1 MMHMICSDM
10 EGILVPEIWINVA
23 EKTGIA
29 DLRLTTR
36 DISDYDELMKRRLG
50 ILAEHGLKLADI
62 QAVIAAMDPL
72 PGALE
77 FLAWLRDAAQVVI
90 VSDTFVQFA
99 GPLMKKLGRPT
110 LLCNSLEVS
119 ADGAV
124 TGYRLRQPDGKRK
137 VVRAMQSLNYRVTA
151 VGDSYNDITMLQAA
165 DSGILFR
172 PPENVRR
179 QYPQLPV
186 TTDYAELKKR
196 LLAIVAN
203 HR

>member
-1 MMHMICSDM
+1 
-10 EGILVPEIWINVA
+10 
-23 EKTGIA
+23 
-29 DLRLTTR
+29 
-36 DISDYDELMKRRLG
+36 MKRRLD

-77 FLAWLRDAAQVVI
+77 FLTWLRDAAQAVI

-119 ADGAV
+119 ADGTV

-137 VVRAMQSLNYRVTA
+137 VVQAMQSLNYRVTA

-165 DSGILFR
+165 DNGILFR
-172 PPENVRR
+172 PPENIRKE
-179 QYPQLPV
+179 YSQLPV
-186 TTDYAELKKR
+186 TTDYADLKNRLQAILESKR
-196 LLAIVAN
+196 
-203 HR
+203 